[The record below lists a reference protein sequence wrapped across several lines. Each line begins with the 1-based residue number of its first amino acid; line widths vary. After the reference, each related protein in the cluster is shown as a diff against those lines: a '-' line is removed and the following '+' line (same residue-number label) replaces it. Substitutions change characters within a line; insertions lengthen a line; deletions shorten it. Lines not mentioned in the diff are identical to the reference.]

1 MLVVYDIFQ
10 FADKPR
16 VNLGQF
22 IDAFDVTFFQCLCN
36 GKDTLGQSG
45 WPVHHPVGEAGV
57 VIAHK
62 SVHALSNHTKTFLD
76 DFFKRTS
83 DRHDFPTDFMLEP
96 MR

>member
-22 IDAFDVTFFQCLCN
+22 IDAFDRVTFFQCLCN
-36 GKDTLGQSG
+36 GKDTQVSRIGQFIIQI
-45 WPVHHPVGEAGV
+45 GEAGV
-57 VIAHK
+57 VIAYK
-62 SVHALSNHTKTFLD
+62 SVHALSNHTQTFLD

-83 DRHDFPTDFMLEP
+83 DRHDFTHRLHA
-96 MR
+96 